1 MTLPLEGLKV
11 VDFATVYAGPN
22 SAMMLADQG
31 AEVIKIESPGSRME
45 EMAPGGHPN
54 FPFLAFNRN
63 KRSIAID
70 ITKPAGRDAAYRLL
84 QWADVLIINMR
95 MGTRQRRGFT
105 YEAVSKLN
113 PRLIYLSLTGYGD
126 RGPEANLPGADITLQ
141 ARIGDIDERTLPG
154 QPPPPHT
161 QLFHFD
167 MGTSTINCF
176 SVMLALRERERTGR
190 GQKIETSLLATGL
203 AMHACQ
209 MTRVTDLEKRY
220 GGPITG
226 LPQSYM
232 CGDGRW
238 ILSQHINVARR
249 WDALCEAL
257 SLAELT
263 DDPRFRTVAGREA
276 HVDEIAVILQKNFLT
291 KPAAEWERI
300 LKGHEHMMSMVRS
313 IDEVFADP
321 QVQANGMLLR
331 YPQPGVGE
339 VVGLTPPFHLE
350 STEGAEWVRRPVPQI
365 GEHTDEVLRELG
377 YGEAEIG
384 ALRTGG
390 AVS

>member
-1 MTLPLEGLKV
+1 MPLPLEGLKV

-31 AEVIKIESPGSRME
+31 ADVIKIESPDSRTE
-45 EMAPGGHPN
+45 DMAPGGRPN
-54 FPFLAFNRN
+54 LPFLAFNRN
-63 KRSIAID
+63 KRSIALD

-84 QWADVLIINMR
+84 QWADVVIINMR
-95 MGTRQRRGFT
+95 TSTRERRGFT

-126 RGPEANLPGADITLQ
+126 RGPEAHLPGADITLQ
-141 ARIGDIDERTLPG
+141 ARIGDIDERMLPG

-176 SVMLALRERERTGR
+176 SVMLALKEREQTGR
-190 GQKIETSLLATGL
+190 GQQIETSLLATGL

-209 MTRVTDLEKRY
+209 MTRVPDVPRF
-220 GGPITG
+220 GGPIVG

-238 ILSQHINVARR
+238 ILSQHINIQRR
-249 WDALCEAL
+249 WSELCEAL
-257 SLAELT
+257 ALPELT
-263 DDPRFRTVAGREA
+263 DDPRFQTLPGREA

-291 KPAAEWERI
+291 KPAAEWEQI

-313 IDEVFADP
+313 IDEVFEDP
-321 QVQANGMLLR
+321 QVLANDMLLR
-331 YPQPGVGE
+331 YDQPGVGE
-339 VVGLTPPFHLE
+339 VIGLTPPFRLE
-350 STEGAEWVRRPVPQI
+350 STEGTQWIRRPVPRI
-365 GEHTDEVLRELG
+365 GEHTDEVLRECA
-377 YGEAEIG
+377 YSDAEIA
-384 ALRTGG
+384 ALRSEQ
-390 AVS
+390 VVL